1 MAYSNFT
8 RKQAGVIYR
17 AIKEGK
23 VTLSDA
29 GIKMMYGQA
38 DAHINHD
45 VVLDDVESYL
55 RHAVDS
61 LFNGNIEEAQ
71 KNVDDAMDVYNGHF
85 VMDC

>member
-23 VTLSDA
+23 ITLSDA
-29 GIKMMYGQA
+29 GIKMMYGRA
-38 DAHINHD
+38 DAYINHD

-55 RHAVDS
+55 RYAVDG
-61 LFNGNIEEAQ
+61 LFNGNVEEAQ
-71 KNVDDAMDVYNGHF
+71 ENVNHAMDVYSGHF
-85 VMDC
+85 VME